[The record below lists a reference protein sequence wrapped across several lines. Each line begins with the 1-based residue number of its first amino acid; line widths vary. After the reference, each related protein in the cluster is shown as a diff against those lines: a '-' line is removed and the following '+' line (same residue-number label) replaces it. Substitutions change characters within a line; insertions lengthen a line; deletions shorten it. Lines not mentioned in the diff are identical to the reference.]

1 MGNLDQIWFVLS
13 IFWVLIFCSI
23 FQEMNRLLNTISLR
37 LKLLVGLSLVIASN
51 FVHAQDTYLPLGSLS
66 NAIIDRMEIK
76 SGEINQGYFHSSN
89 KNYKRGNMV
98 AYALAYDTSLL
109 SKQDMAN
116 RQYLLNEN
124 IEWSQSKA
132 EKPKHPSTRFYKE
145 KSALFSVLDS
155 QFNLVINPVLY
166 FQVSNNHQ
174 QGKRYSYI
182 NNRGIEMRGTLGHNI
197 GFYSQISDEILEPTT
212 WTLKQYQTD
221 TFLPYVNFY
230 SRNTNNA
237 FNYYRANAYINVK
250 VNPFIDIQFGHTR
263 NFIGDGYRSFIL
275 GDNQPEYLNLR
286 LNTHFWKVNYTNI
299 FAELRDYP
307 SSMAWGRNPQPRHYM
322 AAHHLSMNVL
332 KNLNIGVFECILF
345 KRDSGYINNT
355 FDVNYLNPIIFYK
368 SVENG
373 LNSVDKAIIGL
384 HAKWNIKRKA
394 SLYGQ
399 FVLSEFV
406 LNDLLAGTGSFAN
419 KYAYQIGA
427 KIIDM
432 AKVNNLDFQAELNVS
447 RPYMYTSYT
456 TNQSY
461 ANFRQSLGHP
471 LGANF
476 WEGIALIKY
485 QTSAK
490 LFLQTKCVFSVQG
503 LDTNNSNWGSNIL
516 KSYINRNTERYG
528 NYIGQGVQVQNLLL
542 EFCATWMPKH
552 QLFIDFTIGKRQSQA
567 PLDWFNENSAY
578 GTICIRYQFS
588 KRTDDF

>member
-1 MGNLDQIWFVLS
+1 
-13 IFWVLIFCSI
+13 
-23 FQEMNRLLNTISLR
+23 MNRAKKIALPKISL
-37 LKLLVGLSLVIASN
+37 LLSMLILSAIQGL
-51 FVHAQDTYLPLGSLS
+51 HAQDTYLPLGSLS
-66 NAIIDRMEIK
+66 NAILDRMEIK
-76 SGEINQGYFHSSN
+76 SGEINQDYFHSSN
-89 KNYKRGNMV
+89 KNYKRANIV
-98 AYALAYDTSLL
+98 AYAMAYDTSIL
-109 SKQDMAN
+109 SKQDLAN
-116 RQYLLNEN
+116 RLYLLNEN
-124 IEWSQSKA
+124 FEWSESKA
-132 EKPKHPSTRFYKE
+132 EKSKHQYTRFYKE
-145 KSALFSVLDS
+145 KAALFSKIDS

-174 QGKRYSYI
+174 NGKSYSYI
-182 NNRGIEMRGTLGHNI
+182 NNRGIELRGTLGHNI

-212 WTLKQYQTD
+212 WTLKQFQTD

-230 SRNTNNA
+230 SRNSSNA
-237 FNYYRANAYINVK
+237 FNYYRANAYITLK
-250 VNPFIDIQFGHTR
+250 VNPLIDIQFGHTR
-263 NFIGDGYRSFIL
+263 NFIGDGYRTFIL

-307 SSMAWGRNPQPRHYM
+307 NGSNWGRNPQPRHYM

-332 KNLNIGVFECILF
+332 KNLNIGVFESILF
-345 KRDSGYINNT
+345 KRDSGYVNNG
-355 FDVNYLNPIIFYK
+355 FDLNYLNPIIFYK

-399 FVLSEFV
+399 LVLSEFV
-406 LNDLLAGTGSFAN
+406 LKDLLAGTGSFAN
-419 KYAYQIGA
+419 KYAYQLGI
-427 KIIDM
+427 KVIDI

-447 RPYMYTSYT
+447 RPYMYTSFT

-461 ANFRQSLGHP
+461 ANFRQSMGHP

-476 WEGIALIKY
+476 WEGMAFIKY
-485 QTSAK
+485 QIAAK
-490 LFLQTKCVFSVQG
+490 LFLETKCIISVQG

-516 KSYINRNTERYG
+516 KSYLNRNTERYG
-528 NYIGQGVQVQNLLL
+528 NYIGQGVQVQNLLIA
-542 EFCATWMPKH
+542 FCATWMPKH

-567 PLDWFNENSAY
+567 PIDWFNENSAY
-578 GTICIRYQFS
+578 GSICIRYQFS